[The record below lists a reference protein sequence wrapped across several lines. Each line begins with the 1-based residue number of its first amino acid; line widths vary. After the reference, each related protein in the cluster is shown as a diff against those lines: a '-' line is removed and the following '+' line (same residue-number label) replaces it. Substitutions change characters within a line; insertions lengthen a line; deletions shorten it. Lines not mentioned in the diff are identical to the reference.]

1 MSGVVLKPTWVLV
14 QCCHHQVKEQL
25 PPITVSLSVSDHV
38 DKVIDDNTMT
48 MMEMKTKYNSL
59 LEHAVCV
66 HDYRKFKW
74 EQEARRGVTP
84 KVWLHDNPGYASDG
98 VVVVVVVVDDVVV
111 DVVDD
116 IIVVVVI
123 VVDDDDA
130 VVIVVVVLVVVGGGG
145 GGVSFVDIS

>member
-1 MSGVVLKPTWVLV
+1 M
-14 QCCHHQVKEQL
+14 KEQL

-48 MMEMKTKYNSL
+48 VMEMKTKYNSL

-84 KVWLHDNPGYASDG
+84 KVWLHDNPAYASDG
-98 VVVVVVVVDDVVV
+98 VVVVVVVVVDDVVV
-111 DVVDD
+111 D
-116 IIVVVVI
+116 
-123 VVDDDDA
+123 DDDDEA
-130 VVIVVVVLVVVGGGG
+130 VDRTMQLVIPAAWVESAGHCGR
-145 GGVSFVDIS
+145 S